1 MSKTNLTLDL
11 RNIDSNAFALIGQ
24 AQRTLRHNGM
34 SDLIE
39 EFRTEATSGD
49 YSHLLC
55 TLADWFDLELA
66 GDEDEDDEDERYTRA
81 LYGDED
87 DEYEEEEYN

>member
-1 MSKTNLTLDL
+1 MSKTNITLDL
-11 RNIDSNAFALIGQ
+11 SNTDSNAFCLLGA
-24 AQRTLRHNGM
+24 AQRALRENGM
-34 SDLIE
+34 SDKIE

-66 GDEDEDDEDERYTRA
+66 GDEDEDDENDFE
-81 LYGDED
+81 
-87 DEYEEEEYN
+87 DEYEEEYN

>member
-24 AQRTLRHNGM
+24 AQRTLRYNGM

-66 GDEDEDDEDERYTRA
+66 GDEDEDDEYDFEVQECDAEQRLFPSYQEA
-81 LYGDED
+81 G
-87 DEYEEEEYN
+87 